1 MNEDFVKI
9 LKADEQELI
18 NILRENPT
26 LDGVE
31 DIVCICQ
38 APGYDYYRTWLFEY
52 GKNEL
57 LVILNDDGNGYY
69 SYVGSLH
76 EMIDNH
82 KYAEHKKPCEPV
94 HEEKLINV
102 ADRF

>member
-1 MNEDFVKI
+1 MNEEK
-9 LKADEQELI
+9 LRADEQELI

-38 APGYDYYRTWLFEY
+38 APGYEWYRTWLFEY

-76 EMIDNH
+76 EMIDSYKSKTCN
-82 KYAEHKKPCEPV
+82 KSMC
-94 HEEKLINV
+94 EEKPIDIT
-102 ADRF
+102 DRF

>member
-1 MNEDFVKI
+1 MQMNEEK
-9 LKADEQELI
+9 LRADEQELI

-31 DIVCICQ
+31 DIVCVCQ

-82 KYAEHKKPCEPV
+82 KYAEYKKPCEPV
-94 HEEKLINV
+94 HEEKFINV